1 MFTYVPGQREFN
13 TKTCYSFQA
22 HKRNQGLSVT
32 KIGASLRTSWEN
44 AWTSCCDS
52 GSPRFNNLQDSNIAT
67 LANNFL
73 SYFPR
78 TRGECDDC
86 VINFGS
92 NFAKLRLKVQNRR
105 RGGLC
110 SYETEWPADQAH
122 ASFHLVTNAVMFEI
136 DKRMQ
141 EFQNIFTLCWFM
153 NCFFFTV
160 SACNLLKADVNR
172 LQQNF
177 GYLSKSIIMRNLPIC
192 CQFLLKFASCI

>member
-78 TRGECDDC
+78 TRGECDAC
-86 VINFGS
+86 VINLGS

-141 EFQNIFTLCWFM
+141 EFQNIFTFVLIYELLFLYSLSLQLAKSRYEQ
-153 NCFFFTV
+153 T
-160 SACNLLKADVNR
+160 SAE
-172 LQQNF
+172 F
-177 GYLSKSIIMRNLPIC
+177 GVFK
-192 CQFLLKFASCI
+192 

>member
-1 MFTYVPGQREFN
+1 MPGRP
-13 TKTCYSFQA
+13 A
-22 HKRNQGLSVT
+22 AIL
-32 KIGASLRTSWEN
+32 
-44 AWTSCCDS
+44 DP
-52 GSPRFNNLQDSNIAT
+52 PRFNNLQDSNIAT

-78 TRGECDDC
+78 TRGECDAC
-86 VINFGS
+86 VINLGS

-160 SACNLLKADVNR
+160 SACNLLKADVKR

-192 CQFLLKFASCI
+192 CQFLLKFCVMHLETEWEWNFFLFASIIRSKSVELFVQVWN